1 MVASEYPDVAD
12 EQLATVLPNFPQK
25 PDRTPIRYYQLC
37 LVPR

>member
-25 PDRTPIRYYQLC
+25 PDWTPIRNFQLC
-37 LVPR
+37 LILR